1 MFQVDDL
8 EDGVKKKKK
17 LWDNTALYCPR
28 VFLIRKEGIILCA
41 NLNKCMC
48 TVYSSKNIQDI
59 LI

>member
-8 EDGVKKKKK
+8 EDDVKKKKK

-41 NLNKCMC
+41 
-48 TVYSSKNIQDI
+48 T
-59 LI
+59 